1 MCSDITVKSVT
12 CCEDDLWEMQHTG
25 GEEKDDD

>member
-12 CCEDDLWEMQHTG
+12 CCEDVFVGDAAHRG
-25 GEEKDDD
+25 GEKDDD